1 MICFSPC
8 RVVPRPAARWSAAD
22 LSARSRD
29 PSQVQQRVPHVSLHR
44 VTARTC
50 ITPRHRMLLDP
61 NFGLE
66 DQWLVTRMIYGAQ
79 SDAFDYH
86 MVSEGCAVAGMLSC
100 SAHDVGL
107 PLR

>member
-1 MICFSPC
+1 
-8 RVVPRPAARWSAAD
+8 
-22 LSARSRD
+22 
-29 PSQVQQRVPHVSLHR
+29 
-44 VTARTC
+44 
-50 ITPRHRMLLDP
+50 MLLDP
-61 NFGLE
+61 SFGLE